1 MVDTVLFFD
10 RILAYSS
17 AATMAPARMGEKLC
31 SQTPYSN
38 YTSRHQRAAKAIIF
52 LLVSQLLFGCAR
64 EKPKIESYD
73 SLTQVSQTRVQTAV
87 LRYVECSIRAVLIL
101 DKGRRHIGRLAWTA
115 SESCIAEKN
124 NVVRTMVGEGTSNE
138 AAFSYA
144 SDMQVQA
151 TAAAITAAQNKRSQ
165 Q

>member
-1 MVDTVLFFD
+1 
-10 RILAYSS
+10 
-17 AATMAPARMGEKLC
+17 MAPAHIGKNFC
-31 SQTPYSN
+31 SPLPDSDYAF
-38 YTSRHQRAAKAIIF
+38 RHQRAAKAIIF
-52 LLVSQLLFGCAR
+52 LLISQLLFGCAR

-73 SLTQVSQTRVQTAV
+73 SLTQISQTRVQTAV
-87 LRYVECSIRAVLIL
+87 FRYVECSIRAVLIL

-115 SESCIAEKN
+115 SESCVIEKN
-124 NVVRTMVGEGTSNE
+124 NILRTMVEEGTSNA